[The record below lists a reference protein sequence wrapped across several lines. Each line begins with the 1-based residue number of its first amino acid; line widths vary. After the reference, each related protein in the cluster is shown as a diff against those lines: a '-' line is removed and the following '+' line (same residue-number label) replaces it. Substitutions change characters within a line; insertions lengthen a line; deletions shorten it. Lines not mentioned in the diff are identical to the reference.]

1 MKPLVVIGVIVV
13 GLVIAG
19 GVAKSMKPVPVS
31 AAAKPDCE
39 LPADMHPTE
48 LFGLVNS
55 KKEELRSLY
64 ATMIGCRTPESGWEG
79 QVTEVSGDTLRFQVG
94 SGLGEYTVV
103 VAMRETPTAQAGA
116 SEKYRG
122 RLESASAKVVMGNVM
137 NRIELSDGEIVK

>member
-13 GLVIAG
+13 GLVIVG

-39 LPADMHPTE
+39 LPADLHPTE

-79 QVTEVSGDTLRFQVG
+79 QLTEVSGNTLRFQAG
-94 SGLGEYTVV
+94 SGLTEYAII
-103 VAMRETPTAQAGA
+103 VAMRETPTVQAG
-116 SEKYRG
+116 STVKYRG
-122 RLESASAKVVMGNVM
+122 RFDGATAKVVMGNVM
-137 NRIELSDGEIVK
+137 NRIELSDGEIVP